1 MASQVILLDV
11 EGTTT
16 PVSFVYDK
24 LFPYAR
30 GHIRAWLTEHYPDFE
45 IQEALA
51 QLATENIA
59 DARNG
64 APPFSL
70 AGDRQFCAY
79 AAAGYCLWLMDRD
92 RKTTPLKTIQGLIWQ
107 EGFKRGELQSEVFA
121 DVPAGFS
128 EWRRQ
133 GCRLA
138 IYSSGSVTAQQ
149 LVFEHTPYGNLCPF
163 IDAFFDTRVGPKQEA
178 QSYTNIVHALG
189 VEAPRTLF
197 ISDGPAELDA
207 ASLAGLSVAL
217 AVRPGNSIQP
227 NPSNYRVVRSFA
239 GFPINT

>member
-16 PVSFVYDK
+16 PISFVYDT

-30 GHIRAWLTEHYPDFE
+30 SHMRAWLTEHYLDSE

-51 QLATENIA
+51 QLAKENIA
-59 DARNG
+59 DAPDG
-64 APPFSL
+64 APPFAL
-70 AGDRQFCAY
+70 AGNRQSCAN
-79 AAAGYCLWLMDRD
+79 AAAVYCLWLMDRD
-92 RKTTPLKTIQGLIWQ
+92 RKATPLKTIQGQIWQ
-107 EGFKRGELQSEVFA
+107 EGFKRGELKSEVFA

-128 EWRRQ
+128 EWRKK

-178 QSYTNIVHALG
+178 KSYTNIVHALG
-189 VEAPRTLF
+189 AEAPRTLF
-197 ISDGPAELDA
+197 ISDVPAELDA
-207 ASLAGLSVAL
+207 ASRAGLSVAL

-227 NPSNYRVVRSFA
+227 NPSNYRVVHSFA
-239 GFPINT
+239 DLQP

>member
-1 MASQVILLDV
+1 MALQAILLDV

-16 PVSFVYDK
+16 PISFVYDK

-30 GHIRAWLTEHYPDFE
+30 ALMSAWLAEHYLDSE
-45 IQEALA
+45 VQEALA
-51 QLATENIA
+51 QLADENIA

-64 APPFSL
+64 AAPFSL
-70 AGDRQFCAY
+70 PGGAQLSPS

-107 EGFKRGELQSEVFA
+107 QGFRRGELQGEVFA

-128 EWRRQ
+128 EWRRK

-149 LVFEHTPYGNLCPF
+149 LVFEHTPYGNLRPF
-163 IDAFFDTRVGPKQEA
+163 IDAFFDTRVGPKHEA
-178 QSYTNIVHALG
+178 KSYANIIHALG
-189 VEAPRTLF
+189 VEARRTLF
-197 ISDGPAELDA
+197 ISDVPAELDA
-207 ASLAGLSVAL
+207 ASRAGLSVAL

-227 NPSNYRVVRSFA
+227 ASANYRVVHSFA
-239 GFPINT
+239 GLQL